1 MGSQSVKRDWVTH
14 TYAHTYSYNIW
25 IYKMDKFQILLNG
38 EKYIYAFIEKPIRAK
53 SRFLLR

>member
-1 MGSQSVKRDWVTH
+1 
-14 TYAHTYSYNIW
+14 
-25 IYKMDKFQILLNG
+25 MDKFQILLNG